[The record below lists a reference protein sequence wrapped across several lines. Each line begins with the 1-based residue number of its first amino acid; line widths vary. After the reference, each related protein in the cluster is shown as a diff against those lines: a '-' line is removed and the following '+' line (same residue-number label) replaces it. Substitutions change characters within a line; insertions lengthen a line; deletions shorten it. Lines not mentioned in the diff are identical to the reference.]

1 MSESGPAGSAV
12 RRWQLT
18 ETLRQLREQA
28 GLTSDQTV
36 AKLRESGGKWSR
48 PKLSR
53 IENREQGVK
62 PREVEQLLDVYEVTD
77 QSLRDWLIELASAP
91 RERGIAFDL
100 RKHLPEELHRFL
112 DWEAALVARR
122 QFETLLVPGLLQTA
136 DYARALI
143 TGIEMSLTEDEV
155 ERRVVARLARQRIL
169 SRATPP
175 RLHAIIDVGV
185 LERPVGGPRI
195 MRDQLRRLEAAIETP
210 NVTIQVLPKEVGAS
224 PALEGPFSIL
234 SLPDPV
240 PDIGYAEGSPRP
252 VYFEDRD
259 SVRKYVLRFGTLT
272 DQALSQKRSAKLI
285 AEMAK
290 SYDT

>member
-28 GLTSDQTV
+28 GLTHDQTI

-53 IENREQGVK
+53 IENREQGVRA
-62 PREVEQLLDVYEVTD
+62 REVEQLLDVYGVTD
-77 QSLRDWLIELASAP
+77 QSLRDGLLELASAP
-91 RERGIAFDL
+91 RERGLAFDI
-100 RKHLPEELHRFL
+100 RKHVPEEFHRFL
-112 DWEAALVARR
+112 DWEAALVAYR

-136 DYARALI
+136 DYASALI
-143 TGIEMSLTEDEV
+143 SGINPHLTDDEV
-155 ERRVVARLARQRIL
+155 QRRVMARLARQQIL
-169 SRATPP
+169 SRTNPP
-175 RLHAIIDVGV
+175 SLHLILDAGV
-185 LERPVGGPRI
+185 LERPVGAPRI
-195 MRDQLRRLEAAIETP
+195 MRDQLRRLAEAIDVP
-210 NVTIQVLPKEVGAS
+210 NVTIQILPKEVGAS

-234 SLPDPV
+234 SLPEPI

-272 DQALSQKRSAKLI
+272 EQAHSQKRSAKLI
-285 AEMAK
+285 ADMAK